1 MIIDLCMGLVLS
13 SRPCCRC
20 MARSQL
26 RFTSA
31 ASKTDVNNLLPV
43 THEGFLVK
51 DLAACNEV
59 TKVW

>member
-1 MIIDLCMGLVLS
+1 MLQM
-13 SRPCCRC
+13 R
-20 MARSQL
+20 ARSQL

-43 THEGFLVK
+43 SYEGFLAK